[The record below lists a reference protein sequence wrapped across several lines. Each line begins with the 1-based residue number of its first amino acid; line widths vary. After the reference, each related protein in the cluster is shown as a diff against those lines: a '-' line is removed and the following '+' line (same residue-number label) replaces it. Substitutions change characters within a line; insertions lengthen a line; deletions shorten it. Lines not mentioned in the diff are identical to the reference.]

1 MTLSGG
7 WRLAPQD
14 TKTIPINTTELWTA
28 AKSRTAT
35 ATTQATFFTFRF
47 IKRVIPQWRQSNPMA
62 RGQLTGQRNLLKVT
76 DARET
81 ERTMISAK
89 YRTHMGIK
97 DRNFGKFTLM
107 QR

>member
-1 MTLSGG
+1 
-7 WRLAPQD
+7 
-14 TKTIPINTTELWTA
+14 
-28 AKSRTAT
+28 
-35 ATTQATFFTFRF
+35 
-47 IKRVIPQWRQSNPMA
+47 MA